1 MILIGKN
8 KPDFIGEMMLKI

>member
-8 KPDFIGEMMLKI
+8 KPDFIGNKKKIL